1 MNEQA
6 LVPYQAE
13 QINLIK
19 QTVAKGVTDLELKL
33 FLYQAQRTG
42 LDPLSKQIHAI
53 KRWNKSLNREEM
65 AIQTGIDGYRL
76 IADRTEKYAG
86 SDDPLFEENNAGE
99 LIKATV
105 TVWKLVNGMKCSFSA
120 SARWSE
126 YYPGDKQGFMWK
138 SKPFLMLGKCAEAL
152 ALRKAF
158 PQELSGV
165 YTHEEMYQA
174 GEAITDKNEP
184 GSSVDNQNQ
193 GEKEE
198 KKSPSSLV
206 PTGTP
211 LQQTLEPRSKKPTLQ
226 ERRLKIISDLK
237 ALNYTSDDIS
247 NLCLIKV
254 GTVKT
259 STWGENEVAILEAEV
274 KMLQPP
280 EES

>member
-1 MNEQA
+1 MNETA

-76 IADRTEKYAG
+76 IADRTGKYAG
-86 SDDPLFEENNAGE
+86 SEDPIFEEDNGGKI
-99 LIKATV
+99 IKATV
-105 TVWKLVNGMKCSFSA
+105 TVWKLVDNIKCSFTA

-126 YYPGDKQGFMWK
+126 YYPGDKQGFMWNT
-138 SKPFLMLGKCAEAL
+138 KPYLMVGKCAEAL

-165 YTHEEMYQA
+165 YTHEEMQQA
-174 GEAITDKNEP
+174 GEAIDIKEELRQESKPETPKAKTDKQKELVCPVKSGKYRKEVKVPIIMCETCSTNVSCEP
-184 GSSVDNQNQ
+184 YQ
-193 GEKEE
+193 
-198 KKSPSSLV
+198 
-206 PTGTP
+206 
-211 LQQTLEPRSKKPTLQ
+211 
-226 ERRLKIISDLK
+226 KIINP
-237 ALNYTSDDIS
+237 APEPTA
-247 NLCLIKV
+247 
-254 GTVKT
+254 
-259 STWGENEVAILEAEV
+259 GEVDE
-274 KMLQPP
+274 
-280 EES
+280 

>member
-1 MNEQA
+1 MNETA

-53 KRWNKSLNREEM
+53 KRWNKGLNRDEM

-76 IADRTEKYAG
+76 IADRTGQYAG
-86 SDDPLFEENNAGE
+86 SDDPLFEESNTGD

-105 TVWKLVNGMKCSFSA
+105 TVWKLVNGVRCAFSA

-126 YYPGDKQGFMWK
+126 YYPGDKQGFMWH

-165 YTHEEMYQA
+165 YTHEEMQQA
-174 GEAITDKNEP
+174 GEVIEGKPEPKPDPKLEAKPAQPGKVESNKSQTGKPNE
-184 GSSVDNQNQ
+184 
-193 GEKEE
+193 
-198 KKSPSSLV
+198 LV
-206 PTGTP
+206 CPNK
-211 LQQTLEPRSKKPTLQ
+211 SKKFN
-226 ERRLKIISDLK
+226 K
-237 ALNYTSDDIS
+237 
-247 NLCLIKV
+247 
-254 GTVKT
+254 
-259 STWGENEVAILEAEV
+259 EV
-274 KMLQPP
+274 KVPLVMCQSCSVATECEPYQMILNPP
-280 EES
+280 EPDRTAGEGDE